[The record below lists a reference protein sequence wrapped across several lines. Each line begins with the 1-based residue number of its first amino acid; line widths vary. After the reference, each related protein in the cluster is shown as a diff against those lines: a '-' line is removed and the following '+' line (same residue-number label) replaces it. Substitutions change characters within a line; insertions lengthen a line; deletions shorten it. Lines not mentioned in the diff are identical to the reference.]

1 MKLLQRV
8 GCVVSVIPRGC
19 VTPTHGIILAVVSC
33 MLQRAAFTPRLA
45 ERAWPAA
52 TTRTGQPPTLRET
65 QQPTPHAGQPCR

>member
-45 ERAWPAA
+45 KRA
-52 TTRTGQPPTLRET
+52 
-65 QQPTPHAGQPCR
+65 